1 MPDVPQLAKAELR
14 ELDADFR
21 NEINKNKWTKVQFNP
36 DSLKVSFANQVA
48 TPSGSGDQNGPQAR
62 QFVGAGTTKLSVTL
76 NFDVTSELPQGL
88 PETNDVREL
97 TQRVAYFITPAGDP
111 PNKPKKY
118 IPPSVRFAWGS
129 FQFDGIMESME
140 ETLDLFSFEGR
151 PLRAAVAIALTQ
163 QKITEFKFN
172 PVNDPPAATR
182 QGRNA
187 PGTSPLT
194 EAPAGSSVQSLVANQ
209 AGQGPGTD
217 WQSIAQAN
225 NIENPRL
232 LKPGQLI
239 DLNPPSVTASVSAGA
254 TLGASANVSAGAQ
267 IG

>member
-14 ELDADFR
+14 ELDADFK
-21 NEINKNKWTKVQFNP
+21 NEINKDKWTKVQFNP
-36 DSLKVSFANQVA
+36 DSLKVAFANQIA
-48 TPSGSGDQNGPQAR
+48 APSGSGDQNGPQAR

-76 NFDVTSELPQGL
+76 NFDVTNELPQEL

-111 PNKPKKY
+111 PNKPKKF
-118 IPPSVRFAWGS
+118 IPPCVRFMWGS

-140 ETLDLFSFEGR
+140 ETLELFSFEGR
-151 PLRAAVAIALTQ
+151 PLRASVAIALTQ
-163 QKITEFKFN
+163 QKITAFKFN
-172 PVNDPPAATR
+172 PANDPPAVTR
-182 QGRNA
+182 QGKNP

-194 EAPAGSSVQSLVANQ
+194 EAPAGGSLQSMTANQ
-209 AGQGPGTD
+209 PGQGPGGD

-225 NIENPRL
+225 GIENPRL

-239 DLNPPSVTASVSAGA
+239 DLNPPKAGVSA
-254 TLGASANVSAGAQ
+254 SAEVQVG
-267 IG
+267 